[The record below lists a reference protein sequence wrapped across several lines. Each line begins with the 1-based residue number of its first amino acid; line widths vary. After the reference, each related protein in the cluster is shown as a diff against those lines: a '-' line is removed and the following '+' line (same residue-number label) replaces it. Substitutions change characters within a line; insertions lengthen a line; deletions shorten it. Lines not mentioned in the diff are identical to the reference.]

1 MSDQKIVKTKYFADD
16 EMTEQLAEASVRE
29 TAAWEPGEKLRVV
42 GTKVPRIDGYDK
54 VSGTAQYTFD
64 VSLPQ
69 MAHGRVLRCPHP
81 HARIRSIDLSR
92 AWKIRGVLDIITH
105 ENSEPITWRGDTSFL
120 FDPHLRHEGDEVACV
135 AAETA
140 AIAERAAKAIGVDYE
155 VLAFVTDPAKAMEE
169 GAPKIHDYGNIV
181 EDRSRPYSR
190 GDVEQGFADADVIVE
205 GDFSTRVAVHN
216 PTEPHGS
223 VANWDGDRLTVWDST
238 QAIYSVRDTIAEK
251 LKIPASHVQVI
262 KKFMGGGFGSKL
274 SCGKHSVMAAILA
287 RRAGRPVKITMDRR
301 EMNLA
306 MGNRPDSVQRLK
318 IGAGRDGK
326 LLAMQM
332 YSHGSVGAYPYGA
345 GCSWPLKTLYQ
356 CDNCSVEEYSVHG
369 NTGPACA
376 MRAPGHVPGTFAL
389 ESLMDDLAE
398 KLGLD
403 PVELRI
409 LNHTD
414 RDQVMGLPYTSKR
427 LIEAYRRGAEAIG
440 WDRRNRVPGDV
451 AGPVKR
457 GLGMASQIWWG
468 GGTPPSGCILKLN
481 RDGSARVLAGTQDIG
496 TGTSTFMAM
505 IVAEVLGIPLDRI
518 SVTVGDTAAGPY
530 CVLSG
535 GSLTAPS
542 VSPAVKEAAE
552 LMKAKLISGAAAILE
567 LPENDLSLAAGAV
580 VSRTDGSK
588 SVEIPSI
595 FEQLREQTLVT
606 TGARNANPEGYAINT
621 FGAQFAE
628 VEVDTETGRVRVRK
642 VVAAHDVGLM
652 LNHMTLEN
660 QMHGGV
666 IQGVGYAL
674 FEQQVVDRNSGLVL
688 NANLHGYKVPTMMD
702 MPEIEVIV
710 VSDADPKISNTGVK
724 GCGEP
729 AHIPTAGAIA
739 NAVYNAIGVRVKDLP
754 MTPARV
760 LEALARTA
768 HSPSAARPDTQ

>member
-1 MSDQKIVKTKYFADD
+1 MSDQKIVKTKYYADD
-16 EMTEQLAEASVRE
+16 EMTEQLAEVSVRE
-29 TAAWEPGEKLRVV
+29 TPAWEPDEKLKVV
-42 GTKVPRIDGYDK
+42 GTEVPRIDGYDK
-54 VSGTAQYTFD
+54 VSGTAHYTFD
-64 VSLPQ
+64 VNLPQ

-81 HARIRSIDLSR
+81 HARIRSIDVSR
-92 AWKIRGVLDIITH
+92 ARKMKGVLDIITH
-105 ENSEPITWRGDTSFL
+105 ENTERITWRGDTSFL
-120 FDPHLRHEGDEVACV
+120 FDPHLRHEGDEVACAV
-135 AAETA
+135 AETT
-140 AIAERAAKAIGVDYE
+140 AIAERAARAIEVDYE
-155 VLAFVTDPAKAMEE
+155 RLPFVTDPAEAMKE
-169 GAPKIHDYGNIV
+169 GAPKVHDYGNIV
-181 EDRSRPYSR
+181 ERRSQPYSR
-190 GDVEQGFADADVIVE
+190 GDVEQGFAEADVVVE
-205 GDFSTRVAVHN
+205 DDFSTRVVVHN

-223 VANWDGDRLTVWDST
+223 VASWDGDRLTVWDST
-238 QAIYSVRDTIAEK
+238 QAVYSVRDTLAEK
-251 LKIPASHVQVI
+251 LKIPASHVRVI
-262 KKFMGGGFGSKL
+262 KKYMGGGFGSKL
-274 SCGKHSVMAAILA
+274 SCGKHSVMAAIVA
-287 RRAGRPVKITMDRR
+287 RRIGRPVKITMDRK

-306 MGNRPDSVQRLK
+306 MGNRPDSVQKLK

-326 LLAMQM
+326 LKAMRM

-345 GCSWPLKTLYQ
+345 GCSWPFRTLYQ
-356 CDNCSVEEYSVHG
+356 CDNVSVEEYSVHG

-389 ESLMDDLAE
+389 ESLIDDLAE

-403 PVELRI
+403 PVKLRI

-414 RDQVMGLPYTSKR
+414 KDQVSGLPYTSKR

-440 WDRRNRVPGDV
+440 WDGRNRTPGSGS
-451 AGPVKR
+451 GPVKT

-468 GGTPPSGCILKLN
+468 GGTPPCGCILKLN
-481 RDGSARVLAGTQDIG
+481 SDGSARVLAGTQDIG

-505 IVAEVLGIPLDRI
+505 IVAEVLGIPLEKI

-552 LMKAKLISGAAAILE
+552 LMKAKLVSAGAAILE
-567 LPENDLSLAAGAV
+567 LPEGDLTLTGGAV
-580 VSRTDGSK
+580 TSRSDGSK
-588 SVEIPSI
+588 TVEVPAI
-595 FEQLREQTLVT
+595 FQQLREQTLVT
-606 TGARNANPEGYAINT
+606 TGARGANPEGWAINT

-628 VEVDTETGRVRVRK
+628 VEVDTETGRIRVKK

-652 LNHMTLEN
+652 LNRMTLEN
-660 QMHGGV
+660 QMHGGI

-674 FEQQVVDRNSGLVL
+674 CEQQVVDRNSGRVL
-688 NANLHGYKVPTMMD
+688 NANLHGYKMPTMMD

-739 NAVYNAIGVRVKDLP
+739 NAVYNAVGVRVTDLP

-760 LEALARTA
+760 LEALARTS
-768 HSPSAARPDTQ
+768 HSPSAAGPDTQ